1 MNIKEKTDAYRKSDA
16 LNQSKLNWIR
26 TGFKNVKE
34 NDGMTY
40 GNILEVKMC
49 YPELFDDLF
58 IIGSVPGGRGAEI
71 IRELVRDDVDLDNMT
86 DEQIK
91 YYCTEFYEK
100 SSIDSRHNSL
110 LKLHQYYDD
119 LKGTSGKTLVEKKF
133 VDVVDRKLDK
143 IDHSF
148 ITEGAIFQE
157 WIEFEFMGERCKALL
172 DVVNYEWFDIKST
185 TKSLLDWP
193 RSIEDFGYDVQG
205 LWYDMAI
212 KTVYPNI
219 SFGGYYVVPV
229 LTNEP
234 AKLFK
239 WDLQEAESKVI
250 DLVNL
255 YKWHRDNNI
264 WYSKE
269 LHDNEIINLTKTN
282 WGWRM

>member
-1 MNIKEKTDAYRKSDA
+1 MNIVEKTLAYRQSPS

-26 TGFKNVKE
+26 TGFKSVKE

-49 YPELFDDLF
+49 YPELFDELF
-58 IIGSVPGGRGAEI
+58 IVGNVPGGRGAEI
-71 IRELVRDDVDLDNMT
+71 IRDLVRDDVDLDNMT
-86 DEQIK
+86 DDQIK

-133 VDVVDRKLDK
+133 VDVIDRKLER
-143 IDHSF
+143 IDHRF

-157 WIEFEFMGERCKALL
+157 WVEFEFMGESCKALL

-193 RSIEDFGYDVQG
+193 KSIDDYGYDVQAV
-205 LWYDMAI
+205 WYDMAI

-219 SFGGYYVVPV
+219 EFGGYYVVPV
-229 LTNEP
+229 MTNEP
-234 AKLFK
+234 PKVFK
-239 WDLQEAESKVI
+239 WDIYEEYEKVVK
-250 DLVNL
+250 LVNL
-255 YKWHRDNNI
+255 YKWHKENNI
-264 WYSKE
+264 WYAKE
-269 LHDNEIINLTKTN
+269 LHDNDVINLIKTN
-282 WGWRM
+282 WGWRI

>member
-1 MNIKEKTDAYRKSDA
+1 MNIIEKTQAYRASPG

-49 YPELFDDLF
+49 YPELFDELF

-71 IRELVRDDVDLDNMT
+71 IRDLVRDDVDLDNMT

-143 IDHSF
+143 IDHRF
-148 ITEGAIFQE
+148 ITEGAVFQE
-157 WIEFEFMGERCKALL
+157 WIEFEFMGEHCKALL

-193 RSIEDFGYDVQG
+193 KSIEDFGYDVQG
-205 LWYDMAI
+205 LWYDMAV
-212 KTVYPNI
+212 KTVYPDI
-219 SFGGYYVVPV
+219 QFGGYYVVPV

-255 YKWHRDNNI
+255 YKWHRDNNV
-264 WYSKE
+264 WYAKE
-269 LHDNEIINLTKTN
+269 LHDNHIIELTKNN
-282 WGWRM
+282 WGYRI

>member
-1 MNIKEKTDAYRKSDA
+1 MNIIEKTKAYRASPA
-16 LNQSKLNWIR
+16 LNQTKLNWIR

-49 YPELFDDLF
+49 YPELFDELF
-58 IIGSVPGGRGAEI
+58 IVGSVPGGRGAEI
-71 IRELVRDDVDLDNMT
+71 IRDLVRDDVDLDNMT

-91 YYCTEFYEK
+91 YYCIEFYEK

-119 LKGTSGKTLVEKKF
+119 LRGTSGKTLVEKKF
-133 VDVVDRKLDK
+133 VDVVDRKLEK
-143 IDHSF
+143 IDHRF
-148 ITEGAIFQE
+148 ITEGAVFQE
-157 WIEFEFMGERCKALL
+157 WIEFEFMGEICKALL

-193 RSIEDFGYDVQG
+193 RSIDDYGYDVQAV
-205 LWYDMAI
+205 WYDMAI
-212 KTVYPNI
+212 KTVYPDI
-219 SFGGYYVVPV
+219 QFGGYYVVPV
-229 LTNEP
+229 LTPEP
-234 AKLFK
+234 PKLFK
-239 WDLQEAESKVI
+239 WNIHEEYEKVVK
-250 DLVNL
+250 LVNL

-264 WYSKE
+264 WYAKE
-269 LHDNEIINLTKTN
+269 LHDNDIIELTKTN

>member
-1 MNIKEKTDAYRKSDA
+1 MNIIEKTLEYRKSSA

-49 YPELFDDLF
+49 YPELFDELF

-71 IRELVRDDVDLDNMT
+71 IRELVRDDVDLDNMS

-143 IDHSF
+143 IDHKF
-148 ITEGAIFQE
+148 ITEGAVFQE

-193 RSIEDFGYDVQG
+193 KSIDDFGYDVQG
-205 LWYDMAI
+205 FWYDMAV
-212 KTVYPNI
+212 KTVYPDI
-219 SFGGYYVVPV
+219 QFGGYYVVPV

-239 WDLQEAESKVI
+239 WDLYDASDKVH
-250 DLVNL
+250 DLVKL
-255 YKWHRDNNI
+255 FKWHRDNNI

-269 LHDNEIINLTKTN
+269 LHDNEVINLTKTN
-282 WGWRM
+282 WGYKF

>member
-1 MNIKEKTDAYRKSDA
+1 MNIIEKTLAYRKSDG

-34 NDGMTY
+34 NDGMTF

-71 IRELVRDDVDLDNMT
+71 IRDLVRDDIDLDNMS

-143 IDHSF
+143 IDHRF
-148 ITEGAIFQE
+148 ITEGAVFQE
-157 WIEFEFMGERCKALL
+157 WIEFEFMGEHCKALL

-193 RSIEDFGYDVQG
+193 KSIDDFGYDVQAY
-205 LWYDMAI
+205 WYDMAV
-212 KTVYPNI
+212 KTIYPDI

>member
-1 MNIKEKTDAYRKSDA
+1 

-26 TGFKNVKE
+26 TGFKKVKE
-34 NDGMTY
+34 NDGMTL

-58 IIGSVPGGRGAEI
+58 IVGNVPGGRGAEI
-71 IRELVRDDVDLDNMT
+71 IRELVRDNIDLDNMT

-119 LKGTSGKTLVEKKF
+119 LKGVSGKTLVEKKF
-133 VDVVDRKLDK
+133 VDIVDRKLEK
-143 IDHSF
+143 IDHRF

-172 DVVNYEWFDIKST
+172 DVVNYQWFDIKGT
-185 TKSLLDWP
+185 TKSLMDWP
-193 RSIEDFGYDVQG
+193 SSITDYGYDVQAV
-205 LWYDMAI
+205 WYDMAVR
-212 KTVYPNI
+212 TAYPGI
-219 SFGGYYVVPV
+219 EFGGYCVVPFM
-229 LTNEP
+229 TAEP
-234 AKLFK
+234 ATLFK
-239 WDLQEAESKVI
+239 WDIYEAESKVI

-255 YKWHRDNNI
+255 YKWHKENNV
-264 WYSKE
+264 WYPKV
-269 LHDNEIINLTKTN
+269 LHDNPIINLTKNN
-282 WGWRM
+282 WGWQI